1 MYGVA
6 LLAFNHIL
14 PTMGVLYLITIT
26 IKITK
31 RYSIRRWFF

>member
-1 MYGVA
+1 MVGVA

-14 PTMGVLYLITIT
+14 PTFGVYFLITVT

-31 RYSIRRWFF
+31 RYPIRRWFF